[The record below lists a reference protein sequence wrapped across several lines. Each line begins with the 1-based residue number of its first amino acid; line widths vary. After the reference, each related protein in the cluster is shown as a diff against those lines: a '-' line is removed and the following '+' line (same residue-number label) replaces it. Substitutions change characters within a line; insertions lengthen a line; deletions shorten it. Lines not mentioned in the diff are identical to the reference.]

1 MTLKA
6 LVVGLG
12 QIGMGFDLKLD
23 PRTYVLTHAR
33 AFQQHPR
40 FSLVGGV
47 DADLSRCQLFEEHYG
62 CSAYTDLEKALQITR
77 PDVIAI
83 ATPTP
88 LHGATLR
95 TILDFAEPA
104 AILCE
109 KPLSNGLDEAR
120 LMVDECLARKCGLYV
135 NYMRR
140 SDPGVVAVRH
150 RLNAASIG
158 SPLKGVVWYSKGLFH
173 NGSHFFNLLQFW
185 LGEMKDFR
193 VIAVGR
199 LWDGIDPE
207 PDVQVTFERG
217 TISFLAA
224 REEDYSH
231 YTIELVAPNGRLRV
245 EQGGE
250 RIIWQSVVKDTI
262 ADGYTVLSPTEEII
276 KTEMT
281 RSQWNVFDQLAASLN
296 RSVAQ
301 ICTGADALKTLESL
315 EEIRAKI

>member
-1 MTLKA
+1 MSLKA

-12 QIGMGFDLKLD
+12 QIGMGYDLKLD

-47 DADLSRCQLFEEHYG
+47 DANLSRCRIFEEHYG

-109 KPLSNGLDEAR
+109 KPLSYDIDEAH
-120 LMVDECLARKCGLYV
+120 LMVEECLSRKCGLYV

-140 SDPGVVAVRH
+140 SDPGVVKVKR
-150 RLNAASIG
+150 RLDEADIG
-158 SPLKGVVWYSKGLFH
+158 SPVKGIVWYSKGLFH

-185 LGEMKDFR
+185 LGEMKDFK
-193 VIAVGR
+193 VIATGR
-199 LWDGIDPE
+199 LWDGVDPE
-207 PDVQVTFERG
+207 PDVQVIFEHG
-217 TISFLAA
+217 TITFLAA

-231 YTIELVAPNGRLRV
+231 YTVELVAPNGRLRV
-245 EQGGE
+245 DQGGE
-250 RIIWQSVVKDTI
+250 KIIWQPVVRSAI
-262 ADGYTVLSPTEEII
+262 ADGYSILSHTEERIE
-276 KTEMT
+276 TGMM
-281 RSQWNVFDQLAASLN
+281 RSQWNVLDQLAASLDG
-296 RSVAQ
+296 SPAQ
-301 ICTGADALKTLESL
+301 ICTGAAALKTLESL
-315 EEIRAKI
+315 EKIRAKL

>member
-23 PRTYVLTHAR
+23 PGVYALTHAR
-33 AFQQHPR
+33 AFQQHPG

-47 DADLSRCQLFEEHYG
+47 DADSSRCRIFEEHYG
-62 CSAYTDLEKALQITR
+62 CASFASLEMALRVTN
-77 PDVIAI
+77 PDVVAI

-95 TILDFAEPA
+95 TILDFAAPA

-109 KPLSNGLDEAR
+109 KPLSYDLAQAQR
-120 LMVDECLARKCGLYV
+120 MVAECQARKCGLYV

-140 SDPGVVAVRH
+140 SDPGVVEVKR
-150 RLNAASIG
+150 RLDEGGIG
-158 SPLKGVVWYSKGLFH
+158 SPVKGVAWYSKGLFH

-185 LGEMKDFR
+185 LGEMQDFK
-193 VIAVGR
+193 VIAAGR

-207 PDVQVTFERG
+207 PDVQVTFNRG
-217 TISFLAA
+217 TIIFLAA

-250 RIIWQSVVKDTI
+250 QIIWQPAVSDPI
-262 ADGYTVLSPTEEII
+262 ADGYTVLSATEERIE
-276 KTEMT
+276 TNMV
-281 RSQWNVFDQLAASLN
+281 RSQWNVVDQLAASLDG
-296 RSVAQ
+296 SVAQ
-301 ICTGADALKTLESL
+301 ICTGNEALKTLESL
-315 EEIRAKI
+315 EEIRAKL

>member
-12 QIGMGFDLKLD
+12 QIGMGYDSKLD
-23 PRTYVLTHAR
+23 PQTYALTHAR

-47 DADLSRCQLFEEHYG
+47 DAGLSRCRLFEEHYG
-62 CSAYTDLEKALQITR
+62 CPAYTDLKQTLQITR

-95 TILDFAEPA
+95 TILDFSEPV

-109 KPLSNGLDEAR
+109 KPLSYDLAEAR
-120 LMVDECLARKCGLYV
+120 LMVEECLARKCGLYV
-135 NYMRR
+135 NYLRR
-140 SDPGVVAVRH
+140 SDPGVVEVKR
-150 RLNAASIG
+150 RLKEAEIG
-158 SPLKGVVWYSKGLFH
+158 SPVKGVVWYSKGLFH

-185 LGEMKDFR
+185 LGEMRDFK
-193 VIAVGR
+193 VIASGR
-199 LWDGIDPE
+199 LWDGMDPE
-207 PDVQVTFERG
+207 PDVQVVFEHG
-217 TISFLAA
+217 TITFLAA

-231 YTIELVAPNGRLRV
+231 YTVELVAPNGRLRV

-250 RIIWQSVVKDTI
+250 KIIWQPAVRDMI
-262 ADGYTVLSPTEEII
+262 ADGYTVLSQAEERIE
-276 KTEMT
+276 TGMM
-281 RSQWNVFDQLAASLN
+281 RSQWNVVDQLAASLDK
-296 RSVAQ
+296 SSAQ
-301 ICTGADALKTLESL
+301 ICSGAEALKTLESL
-315 EEIRAKI
+315 EKIRAQL